1 MRTLPYKLSGLVAAV
16 PTGVAWAVDPPH
28 PGTAGHLVRPA
39 DHQGMNVLVSG
50 DGPALAAVTA
60 ALSDADVDPERGAP
74 EDVGNADIAVVV
86 AADGETI
93 QKAGRTARDGGTRL
107 LLVEVGG
114 LGGHALADVEATVAG
129 VGPGAGCVDCLATR
143 VAANAEET
151 GERPDPDA
159 PTRRLAG
166 AVAGRAATTLA
177 DGSDGP
183 LGRVQELPHAE
194 RSFLPVPGCDCADG
208 PPDATL
214 ARAHERVP
222 LGAAI
227 DRMERA
233 LDDRVGVVSEV
244 GEVESFPAPYYM
256 ARNADTTGFSDAAA
270 LGQAA
275 GVDADWNRAFAK
287 ALGEALERYGAGL
300 YRESAFRRAP
310 PGALDTDGDG
320 SAPGPVAVSPAALV
334 GPDAGSVDPEQ
345 PIPWVGGANLA
356 TEEAA
361 LLPAEAVQFPPPE
374 TRYLT
379 PITTG
384 LGLGTSQ
391 VGALL
396 SGLYEVVERDAT
408 MLAWY
413 STVEPLELAVDDE
426 GYETLARR
434 ARSEDLSVTSLLVTV
449 DVDVP
454 VVATAVHREGDWPQ
468 FAVGS
473 AADLDPLA
481 AARSS
486 LAEAIQNWMELRSL
500 GPDGAAAESGA
511 IGRYAEFPAAARSF
525 VDAEGAVPAD
535 SVGPDSVPAGVAEL
549 DALVE
554 RVRDAGLTPYAA
566 RLTPR
571 DLRAIDLEVV
581 RAVVP
586 GAQPLFTG
594 EPSFGE
600 RARSVPETLG
610 FEPRL
615 DRDHHPYP

>member
-1 MRTLPYKLSGLVAAV
+1 
-16 PTGVAWAVDPPH
+16 
-28 PGTAGHLVRPA
+28 
-39 DHQGMNVLVSG
+39 MNVLVSG

-60 ALSDADVDPERGAP
+60 ALSDADAEPEHVDPRSVGEA
-74 EDVGNADIAVVV
+74 DVAVVV
-86 AADGETI
+86 AGDGETVRT
-93 QKAGRTARDGGTRL
+93 AGRAAREGGTRL
-107 LLVEVGG
+107 LLVEFGG
-114 LGGHALADVEATVAG
+114 LGGHALGGVEATVAG
-129 VGPGAGCVDCLATR
+129 VGPGVGCVDCLATR
-143 VAANAEET
+143 VAANAERR
-151 GERPDPDA
+151 GERPEPDA

-166 AVAGRAATTLA
+166 AVAGRAATALLA
-177 DGSDGP
+177 GSDGP
-183 LGRVQELPHAE
+183 LGRVRELPHAE
-194 RSFLPVPGCDCADG
+194 RSFLPVPGCDCADD

-214 ARAHERVP
+214 ARVHESVP
-222 LGAAI
+222 VEAAL
-227 DRMERA
+227 DRMEQA

-244 GEVESFPAPYYM
+244 GEIESFPAPYYM

-270 LGQAA
+270 PGQAA

-287 ALGEALERYGAGL
+287 ALGEALERYGAGV

-310 PGALDTDGDG
+310 PSALDTDGDG
-320 SAPGPVAVSPAALV
+320 STPGPEAVSPAAMV
-334 GPDAGSVDPEQ
+334 GPEDGAVDPDQ

-361 LLPAEAVQFPPPE
+361 LLPAEAVRFPPPE

-413 STVEPLELAVDDE
+413 STVDPLELAVDDD

-454 VVATAVHREGDWPQ
+454 VVATAVHREGDWPR

-473 AADLDPLA
+473 GADLDPVA

-486 LAEAIQNWMELRSL
+486 LAEAIQNWMELRSM

-525 VDAEGAVPAD
+525 LEVDGAVPAD
-535 SVGPDSVPAGVAEL
+535 SVGPDAVPAGVVEL
-549 DALVE
+549 DALVD

-571 DLRAIDLEVV
+571 DLRAVDLEVV

-600 RARSVPETLG
+600 RARTVPESLG
-610 FEPRL
+610 FEARL
-615 DRDHHPYP
+615 DREHHPYP